1 MKWLSA
7 TVRIKDVY
15 TSFTSIADVVL
26 KNVAELQFLSYIDMS
41 GVIIVRR
48 KQVMELIGNLKKK
61 VDKASSKEEKR
72 ELIKEAGMKLNDME
86 LEMVSGGTGQD
97 FDMEYWQRYFQECE
111 ETWKESQQHQPS
123 PHSKRDKGRL
133 FR

>member
-72 ELIKEAGMKLNDME
+72 ELIEKAGMKLNDME
-86 LEMVSGGTGQD
+86 LEMISGGIS
-97 FDMEYWQRYFQECE
+97 FQSPPV
-111 ETWKESQQHQPS
+111 KEP
-123 PHSKRDKGRL
+123 KAL
-133 FR
+133 

>member
-26 KNVAELQFLSYIDMS
+26 KNVAEMLFLSYIDMS
-41 GVIIVRR
+41 VVIIVRR
-48 KQVMELIGNLKKK
+48 KQIMELIGNLKKK

-72 ELIKEAGMKLNDME
+72 ELIEKAGMKLNDME
-86 LEMVSGGTGQD
+86 LEMISGGIS
-97 FDMEYWQRYFQECE
+97 FQSPPD
-111 ETWKESQQHQPS
+111 KEP
-123 PHSKRDKGRL
+123 KAL
-133 FR
+133 

>member
-15 TSFTSIADVVL
+15 TSFASIADVVL
-26 KNVAELQFLSYIDMS
+26 ENVAELQFLSYIDMS

-72 ELIKEAGMKLNDME
+72 ELIEKAGMKLNDME
-86 LEMVSGGTGQD
+86 LEMISGGIS
-97 FDMEYWQRYFQECE
+97 FQSPPV
-111 ETWKESQQHQPS
+111 KEP
-123 PHSKRDKGRL
+123 KAL
-133 FR
+133 

>member
-26 KNVAELQFLSYIDMS
+26 KNVAETLFLSYIDMS

-48 KQVMELIGNLKKK
+48 KQIMELIGNLKKK

-72 ELIKEAGMKLNDME
+72 ELIEKAGMKLNDME
-86 LEMVSGGTGQD
+86 LEMISGGIS
-97 FDMEYWQRYFQECE
+97 FQSPPV
-111 ETWKESQQHQPS
+111 KEP
-123 PHSKRDKGRL
+123 KAL
-133 FR
+133 